1 MRVHCM
7 EDFFGVGGIS
17 GFLLA
22 VGRFRN
28 ILNFEEKKRKLQR
41 L

>member
-1 MRVHCM
+1 MYVHCM
-7 EDFFGVGGIS
+7 EDFFCIGGNN

-28 ILNFEEKKRKLQR
+28 IKKKKLQQ

>member
-1 MRVHCM
+1 MHVRVHCM

-28 ILNFEEKKRKLQR
+28 ILKKRKLQQ